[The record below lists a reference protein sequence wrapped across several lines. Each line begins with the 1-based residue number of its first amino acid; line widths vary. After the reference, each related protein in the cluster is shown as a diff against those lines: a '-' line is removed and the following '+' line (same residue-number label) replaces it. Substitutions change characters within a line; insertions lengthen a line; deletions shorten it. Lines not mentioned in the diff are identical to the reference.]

1 MANVRNGWGVFPVMD
16 IETGKLSEHP
26 GNIRK
31 EYDEE
36 GIEELADS
44 VRSIGLITPLTV
56 IPIPGHEEDLD
67 AFYVVAGNRRLMAAR
82 RLNLRS
88 IPCSIIIGMS
98 KKEQIEMMLQENMQR
113 KSLTPYEEGEAFQ
126 MLLDLGA
133 DEEDIAERTGL
144 SRQTIRHR
152 VEIAKLDRE
161 TAKRRLSGDDG
172 DFFQLSLTDLQRLEQ
187 IEDVGIRNRLLQ
199 EATSGE
205 RLAYLVAEEKRRLA
219 REKYSLTAERT
230 LRGKG
235 VKKAS
240 GEFLNSGKS
249 KIAAF
254 VAYDGKGFAKEL
266 EKAIDEAGKSGKA
279 GKIRFREGYDGITLY
294 EEAKPA
300 AAAEKPRE
308 ETDAER
314 LRREES
320 AKTGELTA
328 EIRDMVAHIRA
339 MILDVVEGKLTCPA
353 LQKDAGTTDLLE
365 RCWPVLLADGKT
377 VSVNRAAAFYD
388 GISAARA
395 RARQDILDKVARMGA
410 GFQALLSV
418 GYNIDEEE
426 VTGGLFG
433 YGRRYERFRM
443 QPVISLMAILEPY
456 GCVLTAEEERLVLG
470 FSELYANPEKSR
482 TPEPE
487 DAAEEEEAGNDY
499 ESTRMVRSG
508 RRLA

>member
-1 MANVRNGWGVFPVMD
+1 
-16 IETGKLSEHP
+16 
-26 GNIRK
+26 
-31 EYDEE
+31 
-36 GIEELADS
+36 
-44 VRSIGLITPLTV
+44 
-56 IPIPGHEEDLD
+56 
-67 AFYVVAGNRRLMAAR
+67 
-82 RLNLRS
+82 
-88 IPCSIIIGMS
+88 
-98 KKEQIEMMLQENMQR
+98 
-113 KSLTPYEEGEAFQ
+113 
-126 MLLDLGA
+126 
-133 DEEDIAERTGL
+133 
-144 SRQTIRHR
+144 
-152 VEIAKLDRE
+152 
-161 TAKRRLSGDDG
+161 
-172 DFFQLSLTDLQRLEQ
+172 
-187 IEDVGIRNRLLQ
+187 
-199 EATSGE
+199 
-205 RLAYLVAEEKRRLA
+205 
-219 REKYSLTAERT
+219 
-230 LRGKG
+230 
-235 VKKAS
+235 
-240 GEFLNSGKS
+240 
-249 KIAAF
+249 
-254 VAYDGKGFAKEL
+254 
-266 EKAIDEAGKSGKA
+266 
-279 GKIRFREGYDGITLY
+279 
-294 EEAKPA
+294 
-300 AAAEKPRE
+300 
-308 ETDAER
+308 
-314 LRREES
+314 
-320 AKTGELTA
+320 
-328 EIRDMVAHIRA
+328 MVAHIRA

>member
-1 MANVRNGWGVFPVMD
+1 MANARNGWEVFPVMD
-16 IETGKLSEHP
+16 IETRKLSEHP

-31 EYDEE
+31 EYDEA
-36 GIEELADS
+36 GLEELADS
-44 VRSIGLITPLTV
+44 VRSIGLITPLTAV
-56 IPIPGHEEDLD
+56 PVPGHEEELD
-67 AFYVVAGNRRLMAAR
+67 AFYVVAGNWRLRAAK
-82 RLNLRS
+82 RLHLGTV
-88 IPCSIIIGMS
+88 PCSIILGMS
-98 KKEQIEMMLQENMQR
+98 EKEQVEMMLQENMQR
-113 KSLTPYEEGEAFQ
+113 KNLTPYEEGEAFQ

-161 TAKRRLSGDDG
+161 TARRRLSGDDG
-172 DFFQLSLTDLQRLEQ
+172 DYFQLSLADLQRLEQ
-187 IEDVGIRNRLLQ
+187 IEDVGTRNRLLQ

-205 RLAYLVAEEKRRLA
+205 RLAYLIAEEKRRIA
-219 REKYSLTAERT
+219 REKHSGAAERT
-230 LRGKG
+230 LRNKG

-240 GEFLNSGKS
+240 GEFMNSGKS
-249 KIAAF
+249 KVAAF
-254 VAYDGKGFAKEL
+254 VAYDEKGFMKEL
-266 EKAIDEAGKSGKA
+266 EKAVDKA
-279 GKIRFREGYDGITLY
+279 GEEGKLRFREGYNGITIFS
-294 EEAKPA
+294 EARPA
-300 AAAEKPRE
+300 AKTSAEKPRE
-308 ETDAER
+308 ETAVEK
-314 LRREES
+314 LRRAES
-320 AKTGELTA
+320 EKTGELSA
-328 EIRDMVAHIRA
+328 EIRDMVAHVRA
-339 MILDVVEGKLTCPA
+339 MILDVVERNLAHPVF
-353 LQKDAGTTDLLE
+353 QKGADAANLLA

-395 RARQDILDKVARMGA
+395 SARQDIIDRVMRMDA

-456 GCVLTAEEERLVLG
+456 GCTLTAGEEQLVYG
-470 FSELYANPEKSR
+470 SSELYANPEKPKV
-482 TPEPE
+482 TEPE
-487 DAAEEEEAGNDY
+487 DIEEVEEAGNDY
-499 ESTRMVRSG
+499 ESTRLVRSG